1 MNMKALK
8 IGTIARFI
16 HRDEGGGALVETALT
31 LPLLVMMI
39 TGAAEFSRVAYA
51 SLEVVSAAKAGV
63 SYGAQTGGTATDL
76 TGITYAAQHDA
87 GNVTSLKVL
96 SATSTYSCSN
106 PSDDPAG
113 GANTGCAASH
123 MQQTLTVATQATID
137 PIIHL
142 PGLPTTYTIQGQAS
156 QLCLQ

>member
-8 IGTIARFI
+8 IGTIVSFI
-16 HRDEGGGALVETALT
+16 RREESGGALVETALT

-39 TGAAEFSRVAYA
+39 AGAGEFSRVAYA

-63 SYGAQTGGTATDL
+63 SYGAQTGGTTSDL
-76 TGITYAAQHDA
+76 TGITYAAQNDA
-87 GNVTSLKVL
+87 ANVTSLKVL
-96 SATSTYSCSN
+96 SATSSYACSDGAAATTPLNLACSN
-106 PSDDPAG
+106 
-113 GANTGCAASH
+113 SH
-123 MQQTLTVATQATID
+123 LQQTLTVVTQATID